1 MSRSQAQTVSAIP
14 ETPLQ
19 IFQRT
24 SVRELQL
31 SRLLI
36 FFISGGLFFMLLPG
50 TFLGVWNLISI
61 SGRRAADSIHP
72 RGSRL
77 TDTPRYSAG

>member
-24 SVRELQL
+24 STRELQL

-36 FFISGGLFFMLLPG
+36 FFSG
-50 TFLGVWNLISI
+50 SI
-61 SGRRAADSIHP
+61 ADNVALHVATVKQA
-72 RGSRL
+72 R
-77 TDTPRYSAG
+77 